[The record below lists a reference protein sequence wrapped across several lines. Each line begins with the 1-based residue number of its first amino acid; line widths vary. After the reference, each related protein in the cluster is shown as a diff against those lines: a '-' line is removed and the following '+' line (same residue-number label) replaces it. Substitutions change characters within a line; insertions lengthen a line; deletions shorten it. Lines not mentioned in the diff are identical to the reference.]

1 MPNALLYAL
10 TVLIWGSTWF
20 AVSFQIGEVHPLLSV
35 CYRFTAAALTLF
47 IFLVITGRLK
57 NARFTARQ
65 HVFIALQG
73 LFLFCLNFWLFYQGT
88 AYLTTGLV
96 SVVFSSMSLLNT
108 LNQALFFGIPFNRK
122 VIVGSMIGL
131 TGIILVFWPEID
143 SLSLKEGKIIGIALC
158 LAGSYSASLGN
169 MVSLRNTRSGIPVIE
184 GNAMGMVYGAAYSF
198 ILALLAGAPL
208 TFAFTP
214 SYIISLLYLSVF
226 GSAVAFGCYLTLVHR
241 IGADKAA
248 YATILFPIVALTIS
262 TFFEGY
268 VWTPG
273 ALAGIALILFGN
285 VITLANRENLLQW
298 RPRRAREI
306 IRTGSAAESPE
317 SEPTADSPK

>member
-1 MPNALLYAL
+1 MPNTVLYAL

-20 AVSFQIGEVHPLLSV
+20 AVSFQIGHVHPFLSV
-35 CYRFTAAALTLF
+35 CYRFSIAAITLF
-47 IFLVITGRLK
+47 IFLAATGRLRK
-57 NARFTARQ
+57 MVFPLRQ
-65 HVFIALQG
+65 HMYLALQG

-88 AYLTTGLV
+88 SYLTTGLV
-96 SVVFSSMSLLNT
+96 SVIFSSMSLLNT
-108 LNQALFFGIPFNRK
+108 LNQALFFRIPFNRK
-122 VIVGSMIGL
+122 VIVGSFFGL
-131 TGIILVFWPEID
+131 TGIALVFWHEID
-143 SLSLKEGKIIGIALC
+143 SLNLRDGKIIGIFLC

-169 MVSLRNTRSGIPVIE
+169 MVSLRNTRNGIPVIE
-184 GNAMGMVYGAAYSF
+184 GNAMGMVYGAAYAF
-198 ILALLAGAPL
+198 ILALLSGATL
-208 TFAFTP
+208 SFEFTAP
-214 SYIISLLYLSVF
+214 YIVSLLYLSIF

-248 YATILFPIVALTIS
+248 YATILFPVVALTIS

-268 VWTPG
+268 VWTPT

-306 IRTGSAAESPE
+306 IRTESAAESPG